1 LSEAEQVKKK
11 PYIYQ
16 HRHCVYCGRM
26 IEVKGRTYCLRC
38 KPEYT
43 KETAKVDRSKKFQ
56 KMLLV
61 YMVIV
66 VVVIVALFIYSYYSG
81 L

>member
-1 LSEAEQVKKK
+1 MSEAEQIQKRS
-11 PYIYQ
+11 YIYQ
-16 HRHCVYCGRM
+16 HRHCLYCGRM

-43 KETAKVDRSKKFQ
+43 KETSKVERSKKFQ
-56 KMLLV
+56 KMLLY
-61 YMVIV
+61 YMIALG
-66 VVVIVALFIYSYYSG
+66 VVIVALLLYSY